1 MKNALKIIYFL
12 LQLFINR
19 ILCVHKKKTFDCS
32 RYDSSVVPFDNTIEN
47 NQSILHRSVN

>member
-1 MKNALKIIYFL
+1 MKNILKIIYFL

-19 ILCVHKKKTFDCS
+19 ILCIHKKKIDYS

-47 NQSILHRSVN
+47 I